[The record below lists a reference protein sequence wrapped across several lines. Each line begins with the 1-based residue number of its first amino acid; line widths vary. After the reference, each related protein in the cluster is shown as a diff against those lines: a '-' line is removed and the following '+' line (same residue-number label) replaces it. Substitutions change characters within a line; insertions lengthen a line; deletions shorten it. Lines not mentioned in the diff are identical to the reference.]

1 MAISSWVGSG
11 PQAYL
16 MEVGLQNPAW
26 REVTLAVAYGSSL
39 EFLLYSGPQSAFPL
53 ALSPPGL
60 PGITSGLNDSLHPTV
75 YVSVFCFS
83 HGYLTHWLSHGL
95 LRLPQHAPGS
105 LCDCPSS
112 SVSFQ
117 DFRVPV
123 GGVSSI
129 AVCPPV
135 SPDKPCLTLV
145 CLLCPPMSLQQD
157 PSQLFSAPSAGQC
170 LLALW
175 PSGSQPQRTGL
186 PLPPCW
192 TLWPPGTSGALLPTQ
207 TKTSE
212 PPALGLA
219 LPPGLELTLLN

>member
-1 MAISSWVGSG
+1 MTHFT
-11 PQAYL
+11 PPC
-16 MEVGLQNPAW
+16 M
-26 REVTLAVAYGSSL
+26 SL
-39 EFLLYSGPQSAFPL
+39 
-53 ALSPPGL
+53 
-60 PGITSGLNDSLHPTV
+60 
-75 YVSVFCFS
+75 
-83 HGYLTHWLSHGL
+83 
-95 LRLPQHAPGS
+95 
-105 LCDCPSS
+105 S
-112 SVSFQ
+112 SVSLMATLLIGFPM
-117 DFRVPV
+117 VSCGSLNTLPV
-123 GGVSSI
+123 LCVTAHLPQCPSKTSVSLWEVFLPSLC
-129 AVCPPV
+129 VLLCPLH
-135 SPDKPCLTLV
+135 KPCLTLV

>member
-1 MAISSWVGSG
+1 MESCFSSRPAHPAPQGRGRPRRPLCCELASRILRMAISSWVGSG

-112 SVSFQ
+112 SVSF
-117 DFRVPV
+117 
-123 GGVSSI
+123 
-129 AVCPPV
+129 
-135 SPDKPCLTLV
+135 
-145 CLLCPPMSLQQD
+145 
-157 PSQLFSAPSAGQC
+157 
-170 LLALW
+170 
-175 PSGSQPQRTGL
+175 
-186 PLPPCW
+186 
-192 TLWPPGTSGALLPTQ
+192 
-207 TKTSE
+207 
-212 PPALGLA
+212 
-219 LPPGLELTLLN
+219 

>member
-1 MAISSWVGSG
+1 MIFPPALLSPFLLQFTLSPLVLSFSFFVVGHVVLVSSCSLLSLSLSPASTVGIDEWNHVSPRGPHILLHRTEGGQEDLCAVSWLAGGLRMAISSWVGSG

-26 REVTLAVAYGSSL
+26 REVTLAVAYGPSL
-39 EFLLYSGPQSAFPL
+39 VFLLYSGPQSAFPL

-95 LRLPQHAPGS
+95 LRLPQHAPSS

-123 GGVSSI
+123 
-129 AVCPPV
+129 
-135 SPDKPCLTLV
+135 
-145 CLLCPPMSLQQD
+145 
-157 PSQLFSAPSAGQC
+157 
-170 LLALW
+170 
-175 PSGSQPQRTGL
+175 
-186 PLPPCW
+186 
-192 TLWPPGTSGALLPTQ
+192 
-207 TKTSE
+207 
-212 PPALGLA
+212 
-219 LPPGLELTLLN
+219 

>member
-1 MAISSWVGSG
+1 MGIDEWNHVSPRGPHILLHRAEGGQEDLCAVSWLVGVLRMAISSWVGSG

-135 SPDKPCLTLV
+135 SP
-145 CLLCPPMSLQQD
+145 
-157 PSQLFSAPSAGQC
+157 A
-170 LLALW
+170 
-175 PSGSQPQRTGL
+175 
-186 PLPPCW
+186 
-192 TLWPPGTSGALLPTQ
+192 
-207 TKTSE
+207 
-212 PPALGLA
+212 
-219 LPPGLELTLLN
+219 